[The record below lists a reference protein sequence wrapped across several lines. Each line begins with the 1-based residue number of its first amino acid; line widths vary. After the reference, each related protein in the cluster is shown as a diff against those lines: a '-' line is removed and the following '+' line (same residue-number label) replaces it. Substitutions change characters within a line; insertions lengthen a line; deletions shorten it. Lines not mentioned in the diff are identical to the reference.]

1 MRDMGRWAALAAAGA
16 MLAGCSVWAVNQD
29 PDGIA
34 FRQDANHLIWALQD
48 YRKAKGNFP
57 ARLNALAPGY
67 IAALPEVP
75 GLRYDPRVGGLSY
88 RYIPTWPQLRWTL
101 CQSVG
106 NTTEWRCEEHT
117 GFLNAS

>member
-1 MRDMGRWAALAAAGA
+1 MTRVGRVAALAAACG
-16 MLAGCSVWAVNQD
+16 MLAGCTVWGVNQD

-34 FRQDANHLIWALQD
+34 FRQDANHVIWALQN
-48 YRKAKGNFP
+48 YRKAHGGFP
-57 ARLNALAPGY
+57 TQLSALTPTY
-67 IAALPEVP
+67 MRELPDVP
-75 GLRYDPRVGGLSY
+75 GLRYDARVGGLSY

-117 GFLNAS
+117 GFFNAS